1 MHFLE
6 MDFCDC
12 PLTCRNNRKESQSFL
27 SVWIKAS
34 APPAYFFLELIQRLR
49 LINIINK
56 GSFSN
61 LLHKKHI
68 RIYGFSMVKS
78 RFLASE

>member
-1 MHFLE
+1 
-6 MDFCDC
+6 MDFCDF
-12 PLTCRNNRKESQSFL
+12 PLTYRNICSESQSSL
-27 SVWIKAS
+27 SVWVKAS
-34 APPAYFFLELIQRLR
+34 APPAYIFLELIQRLR
-49 LINIINK
+49 LINIINR

-61 LLHKKHI
+61 LLHKKRI